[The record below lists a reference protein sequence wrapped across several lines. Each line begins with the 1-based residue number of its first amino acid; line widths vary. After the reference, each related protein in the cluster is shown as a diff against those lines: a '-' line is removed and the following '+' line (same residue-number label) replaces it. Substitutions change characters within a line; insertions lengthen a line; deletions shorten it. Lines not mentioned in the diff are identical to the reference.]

1 VSESHDG
8 VEEHPHLPP
17 LTLSIGVAVIESGDA
32 PADIIRRADQCLYR
46 AKGEGKNRVCVN
58 LDGPNSRQT
67 PLTGWD
73 VNKQV

>member
-1 VSESHDG
+1 M
-8 VEEHPHLPP
+8 
-17 LTLSIGVAVIESGDA
+17 SIGVAVIEAGDA

-58 LDGPNSRQT
+58 LDGPNPRQT